1 MPPAFNPGLFQE
13 RWPLVKFNEDEL
25 IGRDIIG
32 QGIESNDCTDEET
45 NPLTY
50 AEELESLQLLP
61 AEDPEAGEEDD
72 EEAMELLRLMNWVSG
87 EQCRFNPRMQRHIC
101 SLFRIRKCSSQSSR
115 GHMKRR
121 WGIAVTQCEKHRSRT
136 SICGPKTNL
145 GSFWTVLLRS
155 AHVVG
160 EFECSH
166 ILAFRIALRKRE
178 SETQITS

>member
-87 EQCRFNPRMQRHIC
+87 EQCRVNPRMQRHIC
-101 SLFRIRKCSSQSSR
+101 SFISNKKVFFAEF
-115 GHMKRR
+115 KRSNEE
-121 WGIAVTQCEKHRSRT
+121 A
-136 SICGPKTNL
+136 L
-145 GSFWTVLLRS
+145 GNTRS
-155 AHVVG
+155 A
-160 EFECSH
+160 
-166 ILAFRIALRKRE
+166 ADNTMRKAPR
-178 SETQITS
+178 T